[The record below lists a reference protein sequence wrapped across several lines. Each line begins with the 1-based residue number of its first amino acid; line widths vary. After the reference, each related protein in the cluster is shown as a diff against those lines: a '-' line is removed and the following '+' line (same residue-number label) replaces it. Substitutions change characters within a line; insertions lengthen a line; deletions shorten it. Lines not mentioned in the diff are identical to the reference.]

1 MSISP
6 KTEELVRRLLSERF
20 ASRMNG
26 ATHVIYNPTLN
37 QTKMALDDK
46 TTLATKTV
54 RSNAKKKKAMLD
66 NLRRRGQ
73 RRRAALRH

>member
-26 ATHVIYNPTLN
+26 ATHVIYNPTLKSSTN
-37 QTKMALDDK
+37 DENCGDLR
-46 TTLATKTV
+46 TKTV
-54 RSNAKKKKAMLD
+54 RSNAKKKRAMLD
-66 NLRRRGQ
+66 KLRRRGQ
-73 RRRAALRH
+73 RRAALRH

>member
-20 ASRMNG
+20 AARMNG
-26 ATHVIYNPTLN
+26 VTHVIYNPTLN

-46 TTLATKTV
+46 TTLTTKIV
-54 RSNAKKKKAMLD
+54 RSNAKKKRALLD
-66 NLRRRGQ
+66 YLRRRGQ
-73 RRRAALRH
+73 RRTALRH